1 MYRNITCYIMKVQFL
16 MCYLQKKKKNPTH
29 GIWEEPRLGK
39 TAIGFQ
45 KPSKLHTLGF

>member
-1 MYRNITCYIMKVQFL
+1 MLYHESTISYVLPTKE
-16 MCYLQKKKKNPTH
+16 KKNPTH